1 MIDIAII
8 EKQVLSLNFQERSR
22 LASVL
27 IRSLDESRDELQPAE
42 WERLWAKECQR
53 RVAEMESGEVEGILG
68 EVVFERLRRRLE
80 ERR

>member
-1 MIDIAII
+1 MIDVAII
-8 EKQVLSLNFQERSR
+8 EKQVLSLNIEERSR

-27 IRSLDESRDELQPAE
+27 VRSLDESKDELHPAE

-53 RVAEMESGEVEGILG
+53 RVAEMESGEVVGIPG

>member
-1 MIDIAII
+1 MIDIAILE
-8 EKQVLSLNFQERSR
+8 EKVLSLNFQERSR

-27 IRSLDESRDELQPAE
+27 VRSLEESKDELRPAE

-53 RVAEMESGEVEGILG
+53 RVAEMESGEVEGIPG
-68 EVVFERLRRRLE
+68 EVVFERLRQRVK